1 MCLAVPARIE
11 SIEGN
16 EAKVNIA
23 GTYLR
28 TSLDLLDDIKI
39 GDYVLV
45 HAGYAIQKVDE
56 EEAIKTLELIT
67 LMGLDTKSGDSV

>member
-1 MCLAVPARIE
+1 MCLAVPAKIE

-16 EAKVNIA
+16 EAKVNLA

-28 TSLDLLDDIKI
+28 TSLDLLDNIKI

-45 HAGYAIQKVDE
+45 HAGYAIQKIDE

-67 LMGLDTKSGDSV
+67 LMGLDAKSEGLV

>member
-1 MCLAVPARIE
+1 MCLAVPAKVE

-16 EAKVNIA
+16 EARVNLA

-28 TSLDLLDDIKI
+28 TSLDLLENIKI

-45 HAGYAIQKVDE
+45 HAGYAIQKIDE
-56 EEAIKTLELIT
+56 DEARKTLELIS
-67 LMGLDTKSGDSV
+67 LMGLDAKDQGLL